1 MVEGEG
7 RKAQPEIGLFQDLR
21 RQALRASADHR
32 NLPNLR
38 KELSEPGGQFF
49 GAETPAPL
57 IQYHEVS
64 PFREVLFEHAGF
76 LAEATFRGPSNLY
89 FRKKGLKVQERL
101 KPFGVKAQA
110 FLDEDVPQRARSQK
124 KETNRKTHGIK
135 LSGMGAK
142 EKTLLSKIPAVHQL
156 AEDLAQRYPGHPEV
170 FYIRAAR
177 ETAERLRREILQ
189 DGRDSLA
196 LEEIQRLAEEILSE
210 VLRPHLRRVINATGV
225 VVHTNL
231 GRSPL
236 AEEALEEILS
246 VARGYSN
253 LEYRL
258 AEGRRGSRYEH
269 VTGLLRELTGA
280 EEALVVNNN
289 AAAVLITLNTLARGR
304 EVIVSRGELV
314 EIGGSFRMPEVMAWA
329 GCVLREVGTTN
340 RTHLRDYEAAI
351 NENTA
356 LLMKVH
362 KSNYAIVG
370 FTREVS
376 GAELVA
382 LGHRYGIPV
391 VEDLGSG
398 CLVDFAR
405 YGLRREPTVQEIVR
419 TGVDVVTFSGDK
431 LLGGPQ
437 AGIIVGRREL
447 VEKIRQNPL
456 NRALRIDKLTLAGL
470 EATLR
475 LYLDERLAV
484 EKIPTL
490 RMIMKSPETVKREA
504 HRLKRL
510 LSRAGL
516 PGFSFAVVPT
526 VCRTGGGAL
535 PVADLPSYAV
545 AVISERFSP
554 EELHERLRVGEPP
567 VVGRIEEDRFLL
579 EVRTVFPEEFP
590 LVVKALRNLVS
601 HA

>member
-1 MVEGEG
+1 M
-7 RKAQPEIGLFQDLR
+7 
-21 RQALRASADHR
+21 
-32 NLPNLR
+32 
-38 KELSEPGGQFF
+38 
-49 GAETPAPL
+49 
-57 IQYHEVS
+57 
-64 PFREVLFEHAGF
+64 
-76 LAEATFRGPSNLY
+76 
-89 FRKKGLKVQERL
+89 
-101 KPFGVKAQA
+101 
-110 FLDEDVPQRARSQK
+110 
-124 KETNRKTHGIK
+124 
-135 LSGMGAK
+135 K
-142 EKTLLSKIPAVHQL
+142 EKEKALLSRIPAVHLL
-156 AEDLAQRYPGHPEV
+156 AEELSRRHPGYPEV
-170 FYIRAAR
+170 FYTRAAR
-177 ETAERLRREILQ
+177 KTADLLRGEILK
-189 DGRDSLA
+189 GRRDHLDRGEVLA
-196 LEEIQRLAEEILSE
+196 LAGE
-210 VLRPHLRRVINATGV
+210 VLLREASPHLRPVVNATGV

-231 GRSPL
+231 GRAPL
-236 AEEALEEILS
+236 CREALEEIFS

-269 VTGLLRELTGA
+269 VAGLLRELTGA

-314 EIGGSFRMPEVMAWA
+314 EIGGSFRMPAVMAWA

-340 RTHLRDYEAAI
+340 RTHLRDYEEAI
-351 NENTA
+351 NDNTA

-382 LGHRYGIPV
+382 LGRRYGIPV

-398 CLVDFAR
+398 CLVDFSR

-431 LLGGPQ
+431 LLGAPQ

-447 VEKIRQNPL
+447 VERIRQNPL

-475 LYLDERLAV
+475 LYLDEKLAV
-484 EKIPTL
+484 ERIPVL
-490 RMIMKSPETVKREA
+490 RMILKPAEEVRREA
-504 HRLKRL
+504 RRLKRL
-510 LSRAGL
+510 LDRIGL
-516 PGFSFAVVPT
+516 PGFSFKVVPT

-545 AVISERFSP
+545 AVEARDLSA
-554 EELHERLRVGEPP
+554 EELHEHLRTGSPP
-567 VVGRIEEDRFLL
+567 VVGRVEEGRFLL

-590 LVVKALRNLVS
+590 LVVEAFRRLGHR
-601 HA
+601 A